1 MVRVFAR
8 LCDYGCAGRRGG
20 FALNPDTWCRQTR
33 LPLTLTAFR
42 CQDLSLNSWAGARRV
57 NLFLNS
63 ELCLPISEM
72 IDRMRTAPV
81 EARSVALADKA
92 GKYLTFELGKESYG
106 VPVLTVR
113 EIIRTI
119 DITPVPLMPDY
130 VKGVINLRGK
140 VIPVIDLR
148 IRFGLANA
156 EYGDTTCTIVSQVNH
171 ADGAQSLL
179 GLVVDA
185 VEEVSQVK
193 SEDLEPPPNF
203 GGALNTDYIVGM
215 ARIKGGIKSLLD
227 VDKIIAAEM
236 TDTIDA
242 MNNQQASL

>member
-1 MVRVFAR
+1 
-8 LCDYGCAGRRGG
+8 
-20 FALNPDTWCRQTR
+20 
-33 LPLTLTAFR
+33 
-42 CQDLSLNSWAGARRV
+42 
-57 NLFLNS
+57 
-63 ELCLPISEM
+63 
-72 IDRMRTAPV
+72 MRTAPV

-113 EIIRTI
+113 EIIRAI

-148 IRFGLANA
+148 IRFGLGKA
-156 EYGDTTCTIVSQVNH
+156 EYGETTCTIVSQVNH
-171 ADGAQSLL
+171 ADGVQSLL

-185 VEEVSQVK
+185 VQEVSQVK
-193 SEDLEPPPNF
+193 GEELEPPPNF
-203 GGALNTDYIVGM
+203 GGVLNADYIVGM
-215 ARIKGGIKSLLD
+215 ARIKGSIKSLLD

-236 TDTIDA
+236 TDTIEA